1 MTSTPAEHVT
11 PALLRGWQLSTD
23 TSGKG
28 ERGTVLVIGGERR
41 TPGAVMLTGLA
52 GLRVGAGRLTMGLA
66 ESVAVAVA
74 VAVPES
80 GVVGLRE
87 SDGGIDG
94 AAAGALLA
102 ADLES
107 AAAVVVGPGLADA
120 EQTAALLRSVVPL
133 LGERTQVVLDAY
145 ALGVLP
151 GQPDLAEALA
161 GRLVLTPNRTEILH
175 LLGEE
180 DADEDDLDLAE
191 ASMQAARKYSAVV
204 TAQNLIT
211 APDGSS
217 WEVPAGNPGLG
228 TSGSGDVLAGAVG
241 GFLARGATPEQ
252 AACWGTYLHAVAG
265 DRLAASRGP
274 LNFLARE
281 LLDAMPPVIA
291 ELH

>member
-1 MTSTPAEHVT
+1 MTSTPADLVT
-11 PALLRGWQLSTD
+11 PTLLRGWQLSTD
-23 TSGKG
+23 TAGKK

-41 TPGAVMLTGLA
+41 TPGAAMLTGLA
-52 GLRVGAGRLTMGLA
+52 ALRVGAGRLTLGLA

-80 GVVGLRE
+80 GVTGLPE
-87 SDGGIDG
+87 ADGHIDGG
-94 AAAGALLA
+94 AAGGLLA

-107 AAAVVVGPGLADA
+107 AASVVIGPGLADA
-120 EQTAALLRSVVPL
+120 EQTAALLQSVVPL
-133 LGERTQVVLDAY
+133 LGEKTCVVLDAY

-151 GQPDLAEALA
+151 GQPDLAQALA
-161 GRLVLTPNRTEILH
+161 GRLVLTPNRTEILR

-180 DADEDDLDLAE
+180 DGDGDSLDLAD
-191 ASMQAARKYSAVV
+191 ASLQVAREYSAVV

-241 GFLARGATPEQ
+241 GFLARGAAPEQ

-265 DRLAASRGP
+265 DRLSASRGP
-274 LNFLARE
+274 LSFLARE
-281 LLDAMPPVIA
+281 LLVALPEVIA
-291 ELH
+291 ELA

>member
-1 MTSTPAEHVT
+1 MTSTPADLVT
-11 PALLRGWQLSTD
+11 PDLLRGWQLSTD
-23 TSGKG
+23 TAGKK

-41 TPGAVMLTGLA
+41 TPGAAMLTGLA
-52 GLRVGAGRLTMGLA
+52 ALRVGAGRLTMGLA
-66 ESVAVAVA
+66 ESVAVSVA
-74 VAVPES
+74 VAVPEA
-80 GVVGLRE
+80 GVAGLAE
-87 SDGGIDG
+87 SEGYIDG
-94 AAAGALLA
+94 RAAGAVLA
-102 ADLES
+102 ADLDS
-107 AAAVVVGPGLADA
+107 AAAVVIGPGLANAD
-120 EQTAALLRSVVPL
+120 QTAALLASVVPL
-133 LGERTQVVLDAY
+133 LGEKTQVVLDAY

-151 GQPDLAEALA
+151 GQPELFEPLA

-180 DADEDDLDLAE
+180 DTDEDDLDLAD
-191 ASMQAARKYSAVV
+191 AALKAARKYSAVV

-241 GFLARGATPEQ
+241 GFLARGATPAQ

-265 DRLAASRGP
+265 DRLSASRGP

-281 LLDAMPPVIA
+281 LLEAMPPVIA
-291 ELH
+291 ELR

>member
-1 MTSTPAEHVT
+1 MTSTPADIVT
-11 PALLRGWQLSTD
+11 PDLLRGWQLSTD
-23 TSGKG
+23 TAGKE

-66 ESVAVAVA
+66 DSVAAAVAVA
-74 VAVPES
+74 IPES
-80 GVVGLRE
+80 GVVGLAE
-87 SDGGIDG
+87 AGGGIDG
-94 AAAGALLA
+94 AAAGAVLQ

-107 AAAVVVGPGLADA
+107 AAAVVIGPGMADA
-120 EQTAALLRSVVPL
+120 GQTAELLKTVVPL
-133 LGERTQVVLDAY
+133 LGEKAQVVLDAY

-151 GQPDLAEALA
+151 GLPELFEPLA

-175 LLGEE
+175 LLEE
-180 DADEDDLDLAE
+180 DADEDSLDLAE
-191 ASMQAARKYSAVV
+191 ASMEAARKYSAVV
-204 TAQNLIT
+204 TAQNLIS

-241 GFLARGATPEQ
+241 GFLARGATPAQ

-265 DRLAASRGP
+265 DRLSASRGP

-281 LLDAMPPVIA
+281 LLEAMPPVIA
-291 ELH
+291 ELR

>member
-1 MTSTPAEHVT
+1 MTSTPAKFVT
-11 PALLRGWQLSTD
+11 PALLRQWQLSTE
-23 TSGKG
+23 TAGKK
-28 ERGTVLVIGGERR
+28 ERGTVVVIGGERR
-41 TPGAVMLTGLA
+41 TPGAAMLTGLA
-52 GLRVGAGRLTMGLA
+52 GLRVGAGRLTLGVA

-80 GVVGLRE
+80 GVVGLAE
-87 SDGGIDG
+87 ADGGIDG
-94 AAAGALLA
+94 GAAGNALA
-102 ADLES
+102 ADLDA

-120 EQTAALLRSVVPL
+120 EQTAALLQSVVPL
-133 LGERTQVVLDAY
+133 LGGKAQVVLDAY

-151 GQPDLAEALA
+151 GQPDLAGALA

-180 DADEDDLDLAE
+180 DADEEALDLAE
-191 ASMQAARKYSAVV
+191 ASAEVARKYSAVV

-241 GFLARGATPEQ
+241 GFLARGATLEQ

-265 DRLAASRGP
+265 DRLSAARGP
-274 LNFLARE
+274 LSFLARE

-291 ELH
+291 ELN

>member
-1 MTSTPAEHVT
+1 MTSTPADFVT
-11 PALLRGWQLSTD
+11 PDLLRGWQLSTD
-23 TSGKG
+23 TAGKE

-66 ESVAVAVA
+66 ESVAAPVAVA
-74 VAVPES
+74 IPEA
-80 GVVGLRE
+80 GVVGLTE
-87 SDGGIDG
+87 TGGGIDG
-94 AAAGALLA
+94 SAAGALLE
-102 ADLES
+102 ADLAS
-107 AAAVVVGPGLADA
+107 AAAVVIGPGMADA
-120 EQTAALLRSVVPL
+120 EQTARLLKAVVPR
-133 LGERTQVVLDAY
+133 LGEKAQVVLDAY

-151 GQPDLAEALA
+151 GQPELVQVLA
-161 GRLVLTPNRTEILH
+161 GRVVLTPNRTEILH
-175 LLGEE
+175 LLGNE
-180 DADEDDLDLAE
+180 DADGDSVDLAE
-191 ASMQAARKYSAVV
+191 ACLEVAQKYSAVV

-217 WEVPAGNPGLG
+217 WKVPAGNPGLG

-265 DRLAASRGP
+265 DRLSAARGP
-274 LNFLARE
+274 LSFLARE

-291 ELH
+291 ELN